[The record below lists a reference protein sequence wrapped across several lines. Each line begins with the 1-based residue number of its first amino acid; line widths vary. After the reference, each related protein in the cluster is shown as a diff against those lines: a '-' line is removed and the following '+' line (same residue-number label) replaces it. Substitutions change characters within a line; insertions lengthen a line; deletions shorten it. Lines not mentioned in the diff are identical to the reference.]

1 MSVRIKLK
9 NKPRIRKIFES
20 EGIDYEEV
28 RRMSQERV
36 DSASAEDLA
45 NSLGNGGM
53 YAIGEDEGSFKTEML
68 DFVNWNGELVDIK
81 GMIEFGKRCWDDL
94 CNGPLGIFTEV
105 FKGRP
110 IIWSICRDRNNPN
123 ALTTACTNEPVTIP
137 VCACQGILLSLHK
150 GLRQLTHN
158 RWL

>member
-1 MSVRIKLK
+1 MSIRIKLK
-9 NKPRIRKIFES
+9 NRPRARKIFES
-20 EGIDYEEV
+20 GGMDPEEA
-28 RRMSQERV
+28 RRISQERV

-81 GMIEFGKRCWDDL
+81 GMIDFGKRCWDDL
-94 CNGPLGIFTEV
+94 CAGPLGIFTEV
-105 FKGRP
+105 FKGRD

-137 VCACQGILLSLHK
+137 ICVC
-150 GLRQLTHN
+150 QLNIFIT
-158 RWL
+158 